1 MITAF
6 HYSFILELFILK
18 LFIDYYGLLMVIY
31 LSYWNTAVNKT
42 HDSLVLGESVDL
54 KVPKGILSTIKSLL
68 TSLPQAFFNTFGKLS
83 LDPFITHWKGMRII
97 N

>member
-31 LSYWNTAVNKT
+31 LSYWDTAVNKT

-68 TSLPQAFFNTFGKLS
+68 TLSATGFLQHLWKTFLRSFYNSLERHEN
-83 LDPFITHWKGMRII
+83 